1 MGQKRFC
8 SGSLPCNKNLGLCS
22 NCSQMWPKS
31 MAHMCAVSGFS
42 PAQICLFL
50 SRSIYLCLSLNA
62 HVCDRCHSSV
72 PEGRG
77 YCKIRFKPFRKQT
90 RQTLLIELVYCCN
103 VAGSLEVEQ
112 WEENQLSSVWGRTQ
126 TLTKSWSWWCV
137 LSTFTA
143 VNTAYHV
150 RHFRDIQR
158 FDEGHV

>member
-1 MGQKRFC
+1 MFKLQ
-8 SGSLPCNKNLGLCS
+8 S
-22 NCSQMWPKS
+22 N
-31 MAHMCAVSGFS
+31 V
-42 PAQICLFL
+42 AQIHGPYVRCIRFFTSTNL
-50 SRSIYLCLSLNA
+50 SFPQQVYSQTYLCLSLNA
-62 HVCDRCHSSV
+62 HVWDRCHSSV